1 MTAIFRKPTNND
13 IYLNWNT
20 FARDSWRRGTLK
32 TLLECVYIVW
42 STNGVLQ
49 NELKYLVRVFHDT
62 NNYLHY
68 VIKKILKQVQDE
80 KNQQNDNVQTAAIP
94 DERNTNR
101 KKEHFLLVPYQG
113 KKGDYVIKSMKKRM
127 KCLLPTGTV
136 TKVAY
141 GKYMS
146 SCERCQRI

>member
-13 IYLNWNT
+13 IYLSWNT

-68 VIKKILKQVQDE
+68 IIKKILKQVQDE
-80 KNQQNDNVQTAAIP
+80 QNQQNVNVPKAAIA

-101 KKEHFLLVPYQG
+101 KK
-113 KKGDYVIKSMKKRM
+113 
-127 KCLLPTGTV
+127 
-136 TKVAY
+136 
-141 GKYMS
+141 
-146 SCERCQRI
+146 